1 MRIPENRTSRPLRQD
16 NEQNPRP
23 TNLPPRRTRVAG
35 FLLCLLGCLAS
46 SPVAAQSPS
55 ETLVEAH
62 RHEAAKEYERAA
74 GAYRQYLTGNPENDE
89 VRAALARVLSWQQQY
104 EEAVALYE
112 DILFRHP
119 VDHEVRI
126 ALARVKAWQ
135 GKFDEARAGY
145 QSVLQE
151 EPDNLDARRGLADT
165 LYWKRDYAEALRLYE
180 DLSST
185 ADEPELSQRIEA
197 IKTELAALT
206 PAQALRA
213 PIGAD
218 RTRPALP
225 FRDYLKIG
233 YSYYGYT
240 HSIPNEHNGLIEGA
254 ISIGA
259 RTLIGRIEPIS
270 RFGFQ
275 DIPVSGELYSQ
286 LWEKAWGYVGA
297 LATANPSF
305 SPNVSFGGE
314 VFQGLGAAH
323 PALSF
328 LEPSLGYRH
337 MVFGATS
344 IDVVIPGITIYF
356 PYNVW
361 LTEKIYYV
369 PPSGAITFSTQLT
382 WRPADRLQFFASGSY
397 GTSSNNIR
405 AAQDFTRLSSF
416 MIQGGAIA
424 PLSEHLSLE
433 TTAYYEDRDAS
444 YARRGGAVNLI
455 IHW

>member
-1 MRIPENRTSRPLRQD
+1 MRIRFVGL
-16 NEQNPRP
+16 
-23 TNLPPRRTRVAG
+23 
-35 FLLCLLGCLAS
+35 FLCLLGCLAS

-55 ETLVEAH
+55 ETLFEAQ
-62 RHEAAKEYERAA
+62 RHEALQEYRQAA
-74 GAYRQYLTGNPENDE
+74 DAYRRYLIGNPENDE
-89 VRAALARVLSWQQQY
+89 TRAALARVLSWQEQY

-119 VDHEVRI
+119 VDHDVRI
-126 ALARVKAWQ
+126 ALARVNAWQ
-135 GKFDEARAGY
+135 GKLDEAQAGY
-145 QSVLQE
+145 QSVLQQ
-151 EPDNLDARRGLADT
+151 EPDNLDAQRGLADT
-165 LYWKRDYAEALRLYE
+165 LYWKGDYAEALRLYE
-180 DLSST
+180 DLSSS
-185 ADEPELSQRIEA
+185 ADEPELSRRIET
-197 IKTELAALT
+197 IKAGLAALT
-206 PAQALRA
+206 PAQTLRA

-218 RTRPALP
+218 RMRPALP

-233 YSYYGYT
+233 YGYYGYT

-254 ISIGA
+254 TSIGA

-286 LWEKAWGYVGA
+286 LWEKAWGYIGA

-323 PALSF
+323 PTLSF

-369 PPSGAITFSTQLT
+369 PPSGAVTFSTQLT
-382 WRPADRLQFFASGSY
+382 WRPTDRLQFFASGSF

-405 AAQDFTRLSSF
+405 AAQDFTRISSF
-416 MIQGGAIA
+416 IMQGGVIA
-424 PLSEHLSLE
+424 PLSERLSLE

-444 YARRGGAVNLI
+444 YARRGGAMNLI

>member
-1 MRIPENRTSRPLRQD
+1 M
-16 NEQNPRP
+16 
-23 TNLPPRRTRVAG
+23 NLPPERTRRIG

-55 ETLVEAH
+55 DTLFEAH
-62 RHEAAKEYERAA
+62 RHEAAKEYEQAA
-74 GAYRQYLTGNPENDE
+74 DAYRQYLIENPENDE
-89 VRAALARVLSWQQQY
+89 VRAALARVLSWHKQY

-119 VDHEVRI
+119 VDYEVRV
-126 ALARVKAWQ
+126 ALARVKSWQ
-135 GKFDEARAGY
+135 GKLDEAQAGY
-145 QSVLQE
+145 RSVLQE

-165 LYWKRDYAEALRLYE
+165 LYWKHEYAEALRLYE
-180 DLSST
+180 DLAST

-206 PAQALRA
+206 PAQTLRA

-218 RTRPALP
+218 RMRPALP
-225 FRDYLKIG
+225 FRDYLKVG

-240 HSIPNEHNGLIEGA
+240 HSIPNEHSGLIEGA
-254 ISIGA
+254 TAIGA
-259 RTLIGRIEPIS
+259 RTLVGRIEPIN

-275 DIPVSGELYSQ
+275 DVPVSGELYSQ
-286 LWEKAWGYVGA
+286 LWEKAWGYIGA

-314 VFQGLGAAH
+314 VFQGLGTAH
-323 PALSF
+323 PTLSF
-328 LEPSLGYRH
+328 LEASLGYRH

-369 PPSGAITFSTQLT
+369 QTSGAITFSSQLT
-382 WRPADRLQFFASGSY
+382 WRPTDRVQLFASGSF
-397 GTSSNNIR
+397 GTASNNIR
-405 AAQDFTRLSSF
+405 TTQDFRDFSSF
-416 MIQGGAIA
+416 
-424 PLSEHLSLE
+424 
-433 TTAYYEDRDAS
+433 
-444 YARRGGAVNLI
+444 I
-455 IHW
+455 I